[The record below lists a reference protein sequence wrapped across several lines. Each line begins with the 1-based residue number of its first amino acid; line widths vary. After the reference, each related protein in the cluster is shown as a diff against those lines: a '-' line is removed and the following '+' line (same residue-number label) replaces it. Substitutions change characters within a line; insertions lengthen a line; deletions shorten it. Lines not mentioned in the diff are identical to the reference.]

1 MAKIECF
8 LKGDFY
14 SILHEIDD
22 TIMNGNISGSCEEIS
37 SFREGGLTCE
47 VRTYERYS
55 WFGGNRVALNLTM
68 LQREPG
74 GKIWFC
80 VTTAGG
86 SQGIFLKVNTLSES
100 SFLSQVNKISDKY
113 RVDR

>member
-8 LKGDFY
+8 LKGNFY
-14 SILHEIDD
+14 SILHEIDEA
-22 TIMNGNISGSCEEIS
+22 IMDGNISGSCEEIS

-68 LQREPG
+68 LQKEPE

-80 VTTAGG
+80 ATTAGG
-86 SQGIFLKVNTLSES
+86 SQGVLLKVNTLSES
-100 SFLSQVNKISDKY
+100 SFISQVKKISEKY
-113 RVDR
+113 RVDK

>member
-8 LKGDFY
+8 LKGNFY
-14 SILHEIDD
+14 SILHEIDEA
-22 TIMNGNISGSCEEIS
+22 IMDGNISGSCEEIS
-37 SFREGGLTCE
+37 TLKDGELLCE
-47 VRTYERYS
+47 VRAYERYS

-80 VTTAGG
+80 ATTAGG
-86 SQGIFLKVNTLSES
+86 SQGVLLKVNTLSES
-100 SFLSQVNKISDKY
+100 SFISQVKKISEKY
-113 RVDR
+113 RVDK